1 MKTRSRTFH
10 RARDG
15 LLCTGLAAVLAIAQC
30 RPAVAEDNTVVVAS
44 WGGSIQEVL
53 TKVLFEPFQKESGI
67 RVVADDT
74 STIGKAEAM
83 ARSGNVDWD
92 VFMAS
97 DQDVAQAE
105 QDHVLSPLDWNV
117 IPKADL
123 VASAVSADAVAA
135 YSYGTVM
142 TYNTKQIGKPPHSWA
157 EWWNTQTYSCR
168 RTMRNVP
175 VDDLEMAV
183 MSASTAPDH
192 VYPIDLKLA
201 FQQLD
206 KIQPQVVSFWDS
218 GAQSVQ
224 LVAEGTACLGIAWN
238 NRVVAAMKD
247 GQPIGFVWDQALIHH
262 DYYTVMK
269 GAPHTAA
276 AMRLVAYAMRPD
288 VQAKIANAI
297 ALVPVN
303 TQAFSQ
309 IDTSMTKYMPTAEN
323 LTHAVPVD
331 MGWWG
336 PNMKSSY
343 RKFSSWMV
351 R

>member
-1 MKTRSRTFH
+1 MQPTSRV
-10 RARDG
+10 
-15 LLCTGLAAVLAIAQC
+15 LLGIGLAAGLVAAQ
-30 RPAVAEDNTVVVAS
+30 PQHAAAADDTVVVAS

-53 TKVLFEPFQKESGI
+53 TKVLFQPFEKASGI
-67 RVVADDT
+67 HVIADDT

-83 ARSGNVDWD
+83 ARSGNVAWD

-105 QDHVLSPLDWNV
+105 ADHLLMPLDWKV

-123 VASAVSADAVAA
+123 MQSAATADAVAA
-135 YSYGTVM
+135 YTYGTVM
-142 TYNTKQIGKPPHSWA
+142 TYNTKASSKPPHSWA
-157 EWWNTQTYSCR
+157 EWWNTSTYSCR

-183 MSASTAPDH
+183 MSSGVAPAK
-192 VYPIDLKLA
+192 VYPIDLPLA
-201 FQQLD
+201 YKQLD
-206 KIQPQVVSFWDS
+206 AIQPHVVSFWDS
-218 GAQSVQ
+218 GAQSIQ
-224 LVAEGTACLGIAWN
+224 LVAEGSACLGIAWN

-247 GQPIGFVWDQALIHH
+247 GQPIGFVWDEALIHH

-269 GAPHTAA
+269 DAPHPAA
-276 AMRLVAYAMRPD
+276 AMKLVAYTMRAD

-303 TQAFSQ
+303 MQAFSA
-309 IDTSMTKYMPTAEN
+309 IDPGMAKYMPTAAN
-323 LTHAVPVD
+323 LAHALPVD
-331 MGWWG
+331 MAWWA
-336 PNMKSSY
+336 PNMKPAY